1 MITLIYPGTFQI
13 KMAIFAIGDIQ
24 GCFSE
29 FKTLLEKLN
38 FQSSSDQLWLTGD
51 LVNRGPQSLEVLKY
65 LRNLGS
71 SVVSVLG
78 NHDLHLIAQIMN
90 KNNPKSVEKDLRPI
104 LESSD
109 KIDLVEWL
117 RLLPLLF
124 FDENHQTI
132 LVHAGLHPL
141 WSLPQSQQYA
151 SEVEEVLQGSN
162 AQQFLK
168 LMYGDMP
175 NKWNK
180 NLTGYDR
187 YRIIINCLTRL
198 RYVGPNIEL
207 DFIEKNHP
215 RESKNPELIPW
226 FEINNRVNQEYRIIF
241 GHWSNLNFYSKS
253 NIICLDGG
261 CVFGGMLT
269 AIDIDQ
275 PSTPITVGASS
286 NYFPISKLEQGY
298 EGDTG
303 N

>member
-1 MITLIYPGTFQI
+1 
-13 KMAIFAIGDIQ
+13 MAIFAIGDIQ

-29 FKTLLEKLN
+29 LKTLLEKID
-38 FQSSSDQLWLTGD
+38 FQPTSDQLWLTGD

-78 NHDLHLIAQIMN
+78 NHDLHLISQIMN

-109 KIDLVEWL
+109 KIDLIEWL
-117 RLLPLLF
+117 RHLPLLF

-132 LVHAGLHPL
+132 LVHAGLHPY
-141 WSLPQSQQYA
+141 WSLLESQQYA
-151 SEVEEVLQGSN
+151 SEVEDLLQGSN

-168 LMYGDMP
+168 VMYGDTP

-180 NLTGYDR
+180 NLSGYDR

-215 RESKNPELIPW
+215 RENKNPELIPW
-226 FEINNRVNQEYRIIF
+226 FEANNSANQEYRIIF

-286 NYFPISKLEQGY
+286 NYFAISKLEQGY
-298 EGDTG
+298 EGVTG